1 MRTTN
6 YKISKQLAEAGF
18 EGETNTTKAMLGTRD
33 YPAFHLET
41 ILEKL
46 PKNYL
51 LRSDWME
58 CFLCGDFHG
67 TRRQKNESLADTAAK
82 LWLKLKKEGLV

>member
-1 MRTTN
+1 MKTTN
-6 YKISKQLAEAGF
+6 YEISKQLVEAGF
-18 EGETNTTKAMLGTRD
+18 KGETNTTKAMLGTKD

-67 TRRQKNESLADTAAK
+67 TKRQDNESLADTAAR